1 MRLTFVALS
10 FLPISFFGPDKPD
23 KYTPIED
30 HFDLHWSTNMGSAS
44 FRTNIIL
51 TNNNLIIGSNGSE
64 FMDFY
69 ISDKK
74 SGVYT
79 INRKTGAI
87 LNHFANEP
95 LGDMDVNGLLLY
107 NNRLYFGNDNEEFLC
122 TTLDGKIIW
131 RNPASG
137 DMEHEPVLITNAGV
151 NQVVYATETGEV
163 KAVDPATGKAF
174 WSYYVPEFDGWKHGD
189 NRALFKV
196 KSYFTNTY
204 AFFTKPIV
212 VDLTKDGVLDLVY
225 HTYDGRFFA
234 INGASGKNLWI
245 HDAGNGTEIAMFQMG
260 TNATPF
266 ITLFARTFDKKFNST
281 SHLVTLN
288 SAGKQIFKVDLSA
301 SSFGVGLN
309 ALSLGSTFIAL
320 RDSLLEIDSKG
331 NYKAYDRSN
340 LYNDVDYFGK
350 NIIEQ
355 RNGYESLISNRTF
368 SYKGDDKCVII
379 LNQHDFANYK
389 NGFIEIFS
397 LTSHKVIAR
406 FGLPMPSE
414 FPPII
419 ADINKDGYL
428 DLLINCYDGYL
439 YCYDLNVK
447 P

>member
-1 MRLTFVALS
+1 MRLSFLALS

-23 KYTPIED
+23 KYPPIED
-30 HFDLHWSTNMGSAS
+30 YFGLHWSANMGSAS
-44 FRTNIIL
+44 FRTNVVL
-51 TNNNLIIGSNGSE
+51 TNNNLIIGSNGSD

-107 NNRLYFGNDNEEFLC
+107 NSRLYFGNDNEEFLC
-122 TTLDGKIIW
+122 TSLDGKIIW

-151 NQVVYATETGEV
+151 NQIVYATETGEV

-174 WSYYVPEFDGWKHGD
+174 WSYYVPEFDGWKNGD
-189 NRALFKV
+189 TRALFKV

-204 AFFTKPIV
+204 AFFTKPIII
-212 VDLTKDGVLDLVY
+212 DLTKDGVLDLVY

-260 TNATPF
+260 SNASPS
-266 ITLFARTFDKKFNST
+266 ITFFAKTFDEKFNAT
-281 SHLVTLN
+281 SHLVALN
-288 SAGKQIFKVDLSA
+288 SAGKQIFKFDLSA
-301 SSFGVGLN
+301 STFGIGLN
-309 ALSLGSTFIAL
+309 ALSIGNSFIAQ

-340 LYNDVDYFGK
+340 LYNDVDYYGK
-350 NIIEQ
+350 NTIEQ

-368 SYKGDDKCVII
+368 SYKGDNNCIVI
-379 LNQHDFANYK
+379 LNQHDFANYE

-397 LTSHKVIAR
+397 LTNHKVVAR
-406 FGLPMPSE
+406 FGLPKSSE
-414 FPPII
+414 FPPMI

-428 DLLINCYDGYL
+428 DLLINCHDGYL
-439 YCYDLNVK
+439 YCYDLKVK